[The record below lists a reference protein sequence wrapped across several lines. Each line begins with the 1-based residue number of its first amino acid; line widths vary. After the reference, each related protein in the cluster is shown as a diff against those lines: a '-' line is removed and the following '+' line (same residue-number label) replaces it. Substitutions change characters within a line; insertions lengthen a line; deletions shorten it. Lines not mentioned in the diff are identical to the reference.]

1 MATIVPEKIITE
13 KQQLITRMYTDLENT
28 PNADRFYTTRN
39 IEDCSADLDTY
50 IKKLSQSQD
59 SKGIAKSIKWIF
71 QSLSTFKQEDE
82 APEFLWGFIYNGYTN
97 ELTDFIL
104 NTAFAFGLEKGKPK
118 TIKSKVIYLTHHPHS
133 MDLFRIYIGSTSKSG
148 IILNYNQK
156 SSLFEYLENPYGESY
171 ALPVFDLVINEDHTA
186 LSFDVLASG
195 AYKTITLKAWQPTD
209 SVLFK
214 AIHDLHKS
222 EQLKSSPLPDYCE
235 LELELTEGVL
245 TRLTTRNY
253 DANNR
258 IINMFTEGTGMKIFV
273 QELDANN
280 CFQNSDNMA
289 PHPEIVDEKFVIVDA
304 VPHWK
309 YYEIEA
315 LDMQQEVV
323 SVRTKPLRFE
333 YENEERRN
341 VIAHQTAGRTI
352 HYPIKSYAFIKALL
366 HELLVLRR
374 PFTSRF

>member
-13 KQQLITRMYTDLENT
+13 KQELITRMYTDLENT
-28 PNADRFYTTRN
+28 PPADRFYTTRN

-50 IKKLSQSQD
+50 IKKLSQSPD

-118 TIKSKVIYLTHHPHS
+118 TIKSKIIHLTHHPHS

-156 SSLFEYLENPYGESY
+156 NSLFEYLENPYGESY

-195 AYKTITLKAWQPTD
+195 AYKTITLKARQPTD

-222 EQLKSSPLPDYCE
+222 ELLKNTPVPDYCK

-245 TRLTTRNY
+245 TRLATLNY

-258 IINMFTEGTGMKIFV
+258 IINMFTEGSGMKIFV

-341 VIAHQTAGRTI
+341 VIAHQAESRTI
-352 HYPIKSYAFIKALL
+352 RYSIKSYAFIKALL
-366 HELLVLRR
+366 HELLALRR